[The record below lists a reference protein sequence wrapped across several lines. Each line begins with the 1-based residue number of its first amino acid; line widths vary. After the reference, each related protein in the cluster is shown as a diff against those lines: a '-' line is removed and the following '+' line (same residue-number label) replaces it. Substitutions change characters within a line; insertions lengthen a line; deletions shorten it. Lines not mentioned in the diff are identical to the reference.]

1 MNKDKVIVIT
11 RGKEYNSEDV
21 IYEQCAQREY
31 TALQG
36 KIHEYIARQFEKA
49 IIASDK
55 ERYKQLISELD
66 GFPAP
71 QQYRTEYTALQNAG
85 TEKREYFKWLY
96 DKKINP
102 LLVELL
108 KEKGENIKARIDIKA
123 IKKTDNEPDNRP
135 YVQFTTNQYDVY
147 IMFLDRIFGT
157 FFRDKD
163 KFVYLVDNDNRM
175 DFIAAICKDCG
186 ITENLEN
193 KNILYIHDME
203 WYRHSESYTSLW
215 KGNFSKNSKL
225 EEQKLELKNYF
236 STIKVFQH
244 IQHPIFDEIKK
255 MNFTEKDEDLEILE
269 RKFY

>member
-1 MNKDKVIVIT
+1 MNKVIVIT

-21 IYEQCAQREY
+21 IYKQCVQCEY
-31 TALQG
+31 TVLQG
-36 KIHEYIARQFEKA
+36 EIHKYIARQFEKA
-49 IIASDK
+49 IMASDK

-71 QQYRTEYTALQNAG
+71 QQYRTEYSTLKNVVP
-85 TEKREYFKWLY
+85 EKREYFKWLY
-96 DKKINP
+96 DEKINP
-102 LLVELL
+102 LLVDLL
-108 KEKGENIKARIDIKA
+108 KEKGENKKARIDIKA

-163 KFVYLVDNDNRM
+163 KYVYLVDDDSRN
-175 DFIAAICKDCG
+175 DFIAAICQDCG

-193 KNILYIHDME
+193 KNILYIHDIE
-203 WYRHSESYTSLW
+203 WYRHGKSYTSLW
-215 KGNFSKNSKL
+215 KGNFSEFSKPK
-225 EEQKLELKNYF
+225 EQKLELKNYF

-244 IQHPIFDEIKK
+244 IQHPIFDEIKALD
-255 MNFTEKDEDLEILE
+255 FTEDDEELAILE
-269 RKFY
+269 REYW